1 MIKTEK
7 KLMPNI
13 SEASPAGTNA
23 LEAQRW
29 KSCSA
34 GTGRIAG
41 QRHRQHQ

>member
-13 SEASPAGTNA
+13 SGALAAGTNA
-23 LEAQRW
+23 LRW